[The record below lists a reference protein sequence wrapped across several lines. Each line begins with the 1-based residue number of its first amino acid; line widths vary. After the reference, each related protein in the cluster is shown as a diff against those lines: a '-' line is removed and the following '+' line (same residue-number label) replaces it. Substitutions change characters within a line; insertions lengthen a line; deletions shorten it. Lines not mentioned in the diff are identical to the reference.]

1 MNRIFIRRYS
11 LSSSRGNLFK
21 NLYSHFRHAQNAKK
35 MAEQRGLNLSKLT
48 DEQKEKLKPIYR
60 LQTAFR
66 VVNVTMGLMGVTAFF
81 VWYQRR
87 NQRLEKGKEIN
98 EEFKPIWMNLK
109 YFKHKAA
116 MIKDYLLPEQIVSK
130 LSRIEQF
137 QFESTDCICASFPKS
152 GTTLLEEIV
161 FLIQTNFDY
170 QLAKKLDISER
181 FAFIEW
187 PTVKL
192 DQFSTNKYEKIRF
205 FKTHLPPK
213 FFNETFS
220 KAKVKFLREFNQI
233 KSIVSR

>member
-11 LSSSRGNLFK
+11 LSSSHGNLFK

-35 MAEQRGLNLSKLT
+35 IAEQRGIILSKLT
-48 DEQKEKLKPIYR
+48 NEQKEKLRPIYR

-66 VVNVTMGLMGVTAFF
+66 VVNVTMGLMAVTAFL
-81 VWYQRR
+81 VWNHRR
-87 NQRLEKGKEIN
+87 NQRLEESKEIN
-98 EEFKPIWMNLK
+98 EELKPIWMNLK

-116 MIKDYLLPEQIVSK
+116 LIKEYLLPEQIVSK
-130 LSRIEQF
+130 LNRIEQF
-137 QFESTDCICASFPKS
+137 EFEANDCICASFPKS

-170 QLAKKLDISER
+170 SSAKKFDISER

-192 DQFSTNKYEKIRF
+192 DQLSSNKYEKIRF
-205 FKTHLPPK
+205 FKTHLPPR

-220 KAKVKFLREFNQI
+220 KAKVNFLGDFNEI
-233 KSIVSR
+233 ELIISR